1 MKKYLSFSLAILILF
16 TSCGTV
22 NQSKFK
28 YKDNHKE
35 LILSKYG
42 ESTLIQTKDNN
53 ETWIYDNSSFL
64 QSKRKVMFNNKGRII
79 SNKKTLSTPAYI
91 IRNIVTPL
99 TLLSIGFLLFLDD
112 RFGYGN

>member
-22 NQSKFK
+22 NQPKFK
-28 YKDNHKE
+28 KKLNHKE

-42 ESTLIQTKDNN
+42 KSTLIQTEDNDV
-53 ETWIYDNSSFL
+53 TWIYNNSNFL
-64 QSKRKVMFNNKGRII
+64 KSKRKVIFNNESRII

>member
-1 MKKYLSFSLAILILF
+1 
-16 TSCGTV
+16 
-22 NQSKFK
+22 
-28 YKDNHKE
+28 
-35 LILSKYG
+35 
-42 ESTLIQTKDNN
+42 
-53 ETWIYDNSSFL
+53 
-64 QSKRKVMFNNKGRII
+64 MFNNKGRII